1 MIKDK
6 YLTLQTVAEILSCTD
21 RHIYDLIV
29 EGALDA
35 IKVGGRAMRVSE
47 KSLEEFIEKQK
58 VNPADYFDPDNESV
72 NSERNSKAN
81 YPRSETTR
89 DKETKPAAAPAEHP
103 VARSKFLS
111 R

>member
-1 MIKDK
+1 LIKDK

-58 VNPADYFDPDNESV
+58 VNPADFFDPD
-72 NSERNSKAN
+72 
-81 YPRSETTR
+81 
-89 DKETKPAAAPAEHP
+89 KEAKPTAAPEHP
-103 VARSKFLS
+103 VARSKFLG